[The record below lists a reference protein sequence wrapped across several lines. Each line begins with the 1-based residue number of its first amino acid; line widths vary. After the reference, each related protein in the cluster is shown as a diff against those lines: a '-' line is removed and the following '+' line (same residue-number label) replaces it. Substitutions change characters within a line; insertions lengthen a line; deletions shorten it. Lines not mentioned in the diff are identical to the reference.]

1 MKQLFILFALAF
13 TITTGFAQKKKT
25 PVKSTK
31 TASVAKV
38 DNLTAEIKGKTFQL
52 TISDK
57 GKPTDAIIVK
67 ELTNDV
73 KPIDM
78 KLSSFAANGTKL
90 YLLQW
95 TEKSNTKTDLK
106 TEDITMIYSVIYEI
120 TSKKQVFSNYQKTTN
135 IVEKVFLDRNKT
147 ASETQEKVRKEG
159 FEFVLNPD
167 GSVTQKSKNQENK
180 WSYDAVKQEF
190 VEVKKKN
197 KKKPRLKVGFF
208 Y

>member
-1 MKQLFILFALAF
+1 MKQLFILFALAL

-25 PVKSTK
+25 PAKSTK

-57 GKPTDAIIVK
+57 GKPADAIIVK

-78 KLSSFAANGTKL
+78 KLSSFTANGTKL

-180 WSYDAVKQEF
+180 WSYDPAKQEF
-190 VEVKKKN
+190 VEVKKK
-197 KKKPRLKVGFF
+197 K
-208 Y
+208 

>member
-1 MKQLFILFALAF
+1 MHYQQLQVLH
-13 TITTGFAQKKKT
+13 KRKKT

-31 TASVAKV
+31 TATTSSVAKV

-52 TISDK
+52 TIAEK
-57 GKPTDAIIVK
+57 GKAADAITVK
-67 ELTNDV
+67 ELVGDV
-73 KPIDM
+73 KPADI
-78 KLSSFAANGTKL
+78 KLSGFTANGTKL

-95 TEKSNTKTDLK
+95 TEKSNIKTDIK

-120 TSKKQVFSNYQKTTN
+120 PNKKQVFSNYQKTTN

-147 ASETQEKVRKEG
+147 ASETQEKVRREG

-180 WSYDAVKQEF
+180 WTYDVALQEF
-190 VEVKKKN
+190 VDAKKK
-197 KKKPRLKVGFF
+197 K
-208 Y
+208 

>member
-1 MKQLFILFALAF
+1 MKKLFILFAVAL
-13 TITTGFAQKKKT
+13 TITTSFAQKKKT
-25 PVKSTK
+25 PAKSSK

-57 GKPTDAIIVK
+57 GKAADAIVVK

-73 KPIDM
+73 KPIEM
-78 KLSSFAANGTKL
+78 KLSSFMANGTKL

-106 TEDITMIYSVIYEI
+106 TEDITMMYSVIYEI
-120 TSKKQVFSNYQKTTN
+120 TTKKQVFSNYQKTTN

-180 WSYDAVKQEF
+180 WLYDAAKQEF
-190 VEVKKKN
+190 VEAKKK
-197 KKKPRLKVGFF
+197 K
-208 Y
+208 

>member
-1 MKQLFILFALAF
+1 MKQLLILLAIALS
-13 TITTGFAQKKKT
+13 TTTGFAQKKKT

-31 TASVAKV
+31 TATTSSTAKA

-52 TISDK
+52 TIAEK
-57 GKPTDAIIVK
+57 GKAADAITVK
-67 ELTNDV
+67 ELVGDV
-73 KPIDM
+73 KPADI
-78 KLSSFAANGTKL
+78 KLSGFTANGTKL

-95 TEKSNTKTDLK
+95 TEKSNIKTDIK

-120 TSKKQVFSNYQKTTN
+120 PNKKQVFSNYQKTTN

-147 ASETQEKVRKEG
+147 ASETQEKVRREG

-180 WSYDAVKQEF
+180 WTYDVALQEF
-190 VEVKKKN
+190 VDAKKK
-197 KKKPRLKVGFF
+197 K
-208 Y
+208 

>member
-1 MKQLFILFALAF
+1 MKKLFILFAVAL
-13 TITTGFAQKKKT
+13 TITTSFAQKKKT
-25 PVKSTK
+25 PAKSSK

-57 GKPTDAIIVK
+57 GKPADAIVVK

-78 KLSSFAANGTKL
+78 KLSSFMANGTKL

-106 TEDITMIYSVIYEI
+106 TEDITMMYSVIYEI
-120 TSKKQVFSNYQKTTN
+120 TTKKQVFSNYQKTTN

-180 WSYDAVKQEF
+180 WLYDAVKQEF
-190 VEVKKKN
+190 VEAKKK
-197 KKKPRLKVGFF
+197 K
-208 Y
+208 

>member
-1 MKQLFILFALAF
+1 MKKLFILFAVAL
-13 TITTGFAQKKKT
+13 TITTSFAQKKKT
-25 PVKSTK
+25 PAKSSK

-38 DNLTAEIKGKTFQL
+38 DNLMAEIKGKTFQL

-57 GKPTDAIIVK
+57 GKAADAIVVK

-73 KPIDM
+73 KPIEM
-78 KLSSFAANGTKL
+78 KLSSFMANGTKL

-120 TSKKQVFSNYQKTTN
+120 ATKKQVFSNYQKTTN

-180 WSYDAVKQEF
+180 WLYDAAKQEF
-190 VEVKKKN
+190 VEAKKK
-197 KKKPRLKVGFF
+197 K
-208 Y
+208 

>member
-1 MKQLFILFALAF
+1 MKQLFILFALAL

-57 GKPTDAIIVK
+57 GKPADAIVVK
-67 ELTNDV
+67 ELTSDV

-78 KLSSFAANGTKL
+78 KLSSFTANGTKL

-180 WSYDAVKQEF
+180 WSYDPAKQEF
-190 VEVKKKN
+190 VEVKKK
-197 KKKPRLKVGFF
+197 K
-208 Y
+208 

>member
-1 MKQLFILFALAF
+1 MKQLLILLAIALS
-13 TITTGFAQKKKT
+13 TTTGFAQKKKA

-31 TASVAKV
+31 TATTSSTAKV

-52 TISDK
+52 TIAEK
-57 GKPTDAIIVK
+57 GKAADAITVK
-67 ELTNDV
+67 ELVGDV
-73 KPIDM
+73 KPVDI
-78 KLSSFAANGTKL
+78 KLSGFTANGTKL

-95 TEKSNTKTDLK
+95 TEKSNIKTDLK

-120 TSKKQVFSNYQKTTN
+120 PNKKQVFSNYQKTTN

-147 ASETQEKVRKEG
+147 ASETQEKVRREG

-180 WSYDAVKQEF
+180 WTYDVAKQEF
-190 VEVKKKN
+190 VDAKKK
-197 KKKPRLKVGFF
+197 K
-208 Y
+208 

>member
-159 FEFVLNPD
+159 FEFFLNPD

-190 VEVKKKN
+190 VEVKKK
-197 KKKPRLKVGFF
+197 K
-208 Y
+208 

>member
-1 MKQLFILFALAF
+1 MKKLFILFAVAL
-13 TITTGFAQKKKT
+13 TITTSFAQKKKT
-25 PVKSTK
+25 PAKSSK

-57 GKPTDAIIVK
+57 GKPTDAIVVK

-78 KLSSFAANGTKL
+78 KLSSFMANGTKL

-106 TEDITMIYSVIYEI
+106 TEDITMMYSVIYEI
-120 TSKKQVFSNYQKTTN
+120 TTKKQVFSNYQKTTN

-180 WSYDAVKQEF
+180 WLYDAAKQEY
-190 VEVKKKN
+190 VEAKKK
-197 KKKPRLKVGFF
+197 K
-208 Y
+208 

>member
-1 MKQLFILFALAF
+1 MKKLFILFAVAL
-13 TITTGFAQKKKT
+13 TITASFAQKKKT
-25 PVKSTK
+25 PAKSSK

-57 GKPTDAIIVK
+57 GKPADAIVVK

-78 KLSSFAANGTKL
+78 KLSSFMANGTKL

-106 TEDITMIYSVIYEI
+106 TEDITMMYSVIYEI
-120 TSKKQVFSNYQKTTN
+120 TTKKQVFSNYQKTTN

-180 WSYDAVKQEF
+180 WLYDAAKQEF
-190 VEVKKKN
+190 VEAKKK
-197 KKKPRLKVGFF
+197 K
-208 Y
+208 

>member
-1 MKQLFILFALAF
+1 MKKLFILFAVAL
-13 TITTGFAQKKKT
+13 TITTSFAQKKKT
-25 PVKSTK
+25 PAKSSK

-57 GKPTDAIIVK
+57 GKPADAIVVK

-78 KLSSFAANGTKL
+78 KLSSFMANGTKL

-106 TEDITMIYSVIYEI
+106 TEDITMMYSVIYEI
-120 TSKKQVFSNYQKTTN
+120 TAKKQVFSNYQKTTN

-180 WSYDAVKQEF
+180 WLYDAAKQEF
-190 VEVKKKN
+190 VEAKKK
-197 KKKPRLKVGFF
+197 K
-208 Y
+208 

>member
-1 MKQLFILFALAF
+1 MKKLFILFAVAL
-13 TITTGFAQKKKT
+13 TITTSFAQKKKT
-25 PVKSTK
+25 PAKSSK

-57 GKPTDAIIVK
+57 GKAADAIVVK

-73 KPIDM
+73 KPIEM
-78 KLSSFAANGTKL
+78 KLSSFMANGTKL

-120 TSKKQVFSNYQKTTN
+120 ATKKQVFSNYQKTTN

-180 WSYDAVKQEF
+180 WLYDTAKQEF
-190 VEVKKKN
+190 VEAKKK
-197 KKKPRLKVGFF
+197 K
-208 Y
+208 

>member
-1 MKQLFILFALAF
+1 MKQLLILLAIALS
-13 TITTGFAQKKKT
+13 TTTGFAQKKKT

-31 TASVAKV
+31 TATTSSVAKV

-52 TISDK
+52 TIAEK
-57 GKPTDAIIVK
+57 GKAADAITVK
-67 ELTNDV
+67 ELVGDV
-73 KPIDM
+73 KPADI
-78 KLSSFAANGTKL
+78 KLSGFTANGTKL

-95 TEKSNTKTDLK
+95 TEKSNIKTDIK

-120 TSKKQVFSNYQKTTN
+120 PNKKQVFSNYQKTTN

-147 ASETQEKVRKEG
+147 ASETQEKVRREG

-180 WSYDAVKQEF
+180 WTYDVALQEF
-190 VEVKKKN
+190 VDAKKK
-197 KKKPRLKVGFF
+197 K
-208 Y
+208 

>member
-1 MKQLFILFALAF
+1 MKKLFILFAVAL
-13 TITTGFAQKKKT
+13 TITTSFAQKKKT
-25 PVKSTK
+25 PAKSSK

-57 GKPTDAIIVK
+57 GKAADAIVVK

-73 KPIDM
+73 KPIEM
-78 KLSSFAANGTKL
+78 KLSSFMANGTKL

-120 TSKKQVFSNYQKTTN
+120 TTKKQVFSNYQKTTN

-180 WSYDAVKQEF
+180 WLYDAAKQEF
-190 VEVKKKN
+190 VEAKKK
-197 KKKPRLKVGFF
+197 K
-208 Y
+208 

>member
-57 GKPTDAIIVK
+57 GKPADAIIVK

-190 VEVKKKN
+190 VEVKKK
-197 KKKPRLKVGFF
+197 K
-208 Y
+208 

>member
-1 MKQLFILFALAF
+1 MKKLFILFAVAL
-13 TITTGFAQKKKT
+13 TITTSFAQKKKT
-25 PVKSTK
+25 PAKSSK

-57 GKPTDAIIVK
+57 GKAADAIVVK

-73 KPIDM
+73 KPIEM
-78 KLSSFAANGTKL
+78 KLSSFMANGTKL

-120 TSKKQVFSNYQKTTN
+120 ATKKQVFSNYQKTTN

-180 WSYDAVKQEF
+180 WLYDAVKQEF
-190 VEVKKKN
+190 VEAKKK
-197 KKKPRLKVGFF
+197 K
-208 Y
+208 

>member
-1 MKQLFILFALAF
+1 MKQLFILFALAL

-25 PVKSTK
+25 PAKSTK

-78 KLSSFAANGTKL
+78 KLSSFTANGTKL

-180 WSYDAVKQEF
+180 WSYDPAKQEF
-190 VEVKKKN
+190 VEVKKK
-197 KKKPRLKVGFF
+197 K
-208 Y
+208 

>member
-1 MKQLFILFALAF
+1 MKKLFILFAVAL
-13 TITTGFAQKKKT
+13 TITTSFAQKKKT
-25 PVKSTK
+25 PAKSSK

-57 GKPTDAIIVK
+57 GKPADAIVVK

-78 KLSSFAANGTKL
+78 KLSSFMANGTKL

-120 TSKKQVFSNYQKTTN
+120 TTKKQVFSNYQKTTN

-180 WSYDAVKQEF
+180 WLYDAAKQEF
-190 VEVKKKN
+190 VEAKKK
-197 KKKPRLKVGFF
+197 K
-208 Y
+208 

>member
-1 MKQLFILFALAF
+1 MKQLLILLAIALS
-13 TITTGFAQKKKT
+13 TTTGFAQKKKA

-31 TASVAKV
+31 TATTSSTAKV

-52 TISDK
+52 TIAEK
-57 GKPTDAIIVK
+57 GKAADAITVK
-67 ELTNDV
+67 ELVGDV
-73 KPIDM
+73 KLADI
-78 KLSSFAANGTKL
+78 KLSGFTANGTKL

-95 TEKSNTKTDLK
+95 TEKSNIKTDLK

-120 TSKKQVFSNYQKTTN
+120 PNKKQVFSNYQKTTN

-147 ASETQEKVRKEG
+147 ASETQEKVRREG

-180 WSYDAVKQEF
+180 WTYDVAQQEF
-190 VEVKKKN
+190 VDAKKK
-197 KKKPRLKVGFF
+197 K
-208 Y
+208 

>member
-1 MKQLFILFALAF
+1 MKQLFILFALAL

-57 GKPTDAIIVK
+57 GKPADAIIVK

-78 KLSSFAANGTKL
+78 KLSSFTANGTKL

-95 TEKSNTKTDLK
+95 TEKSNIKTDLK

-159 FEFVLNPD
+159 FEFVPNPD

-180 WSYDAVKQEF
+180 WSYDPAKQEF
-190 VEVKKKN
+190 VEVKKK
-197 KKKPRLKVGFF
+197 K
-208 Y
+208 

>member
-1 MKQLFILFALAF
+1 MKQLLILLALALS
-13 TITTGFAQKKKT
+13 TTTGFAQKKKT

-31 TASVAKV
+31 TATTSSTAKA

-52 TISDK
+52 TIAEK
-57 GKPTDAIIVK
+57 GKAADAITVK
-67 ELTNDV
+67 ELVGDV
-73 KPIDM
+73 KPADI
-78 KLSSFAANGTKL
+78 KLSGFTANGTKL

-95 TEKSNTKTDLK
+95 TEKSNIKTDLK

-120 TSKKQVFSNYQKTTN
+120 PNKKQVFSNYQKTTN

-147 ASETQEKVRKEG
+147 ASETQEKVRREG

-180 WSYDAVKQEF
+180 WTYDVALQEF
-190 VEVKKKN
+190 VDAKKK
-197 KKKPRLKVGFF
+197 K
-208 Y
+208 

>member
-1 MKQLFILFALAF
+1 MKKLFILFAVAL
-13 TITTGFAQKKKT
+13 TITTSFAQKKKT
-25 PVKSTK
+25 PAKSSK

-57 GKPTDAIIVK
+57 GKPADAIVVK

-78 KLSSFAANGTKL
+78 KLSSFMANGTKL

-106 TEDITMIYSVIYEI
+106 TEDITMMYSVIYEI
-120 TSKKQVFSNYQKTTN
+120 TTKKQVFSNYQKTTN

-180 WSYDAVKQEF
+180 WLYDAAKQEF
-190 VEVKKKN
+190 VEAKKK
-197 KKKPRLKVGFF
+197 K
-208 Y
+208 

>member
-1 MKQLFILFALAF
+1 MKQLLILLAIALS
-13 TITTGFAQKKKT
+13 TTTGFAQKKKT

-31 TASVAKV
+31 TATTSSTAKV

-52 TISDK
+52 TIAEK
-57 GKPTDAIIVK
+57 GKAADAITVK
-67 ELTNDV
+67 ELVGDV
-73 KPIDM
+73 KPADI
-78 KLSSFAANGTKL
+78 KLSGFTANGTKL

-95 TEKSNTKTDLK
+95 TEKSNIKTDLK

-120 TSKKQVFSNYQKTTN
+120 PNKKQVFSNYQKTTN

-147 ASETQEKVRKEG
+147 ASETQEKVRREG

-180 WSYDAVKQEF
+180 WTYDVAQQEF
-190 VEVKKKN
+190 VDAKKK
-197 KKKPRLKVGFF
+197 K
-208 Y
+208 

>member
-1 MKQLFILFALAF
+1 MKQLFILFALAL

-57 GKPTDAIIVK
+57 GKPADAIVVK
-67 ELTNDV
+67 ELTSDV

-78 KLSSFAANGTKL
+78 KLSSFTANGTKL

-180 WSYDAVKQEF
+180 WSYDTVKQEF
-190 VEVKKKN
+190 VEVKKK
-197 KKKPRLKVGFF
+197 K
-208 Y
+208 

>member
-1 MKQLFILFALAF
+1 MKQLLILLAIALS
-13 TITTGFAQKKKT
+13 TTTGFAQKKKT

-31 TASVAKV
+31 TATTSSTAKV

-52 TISDK
+52 TIAEK
-57 GKPTDAIIVK
+57 GKAADAITVK
-67 ELTNDV
+67 ELVGDV
-73 KPIDM
+73 KPADI
-78 KLSSFAANGTKL
+78 KLSGFTANGTKL

-95 TEKSNTKTDLK
+95 TEKSNIKTDIK

-120 TSKKQVFSNYQKTTN
+120 PNKKQVFSNYQKTTN

-147 ASETQEKVRKEG
+147 ASETQEKVRREG

-180 WSYDAVKQEF
+180 WTYDVALQEF
-190 VEVKKKN
+190 VDAKKK
-197 KKKPRLKVGFF
+197 K
-208 Y
+208 